1 MTSAIDSVNH
11 SVTHKEKQVC
21 HNGGKTKGI
30 KAQGPLINVQL
41 QNPLAMT
48 DMITVMTI
56 STNKS
61 NDGQYPIQSHNAT
74 P

>member
-1 MTSAIDSVNH
+1 MTLAIESVNH
-11 SVTHKEKQVC
+11 SVTHKNRYVA
-21 HNGGKTKGI
+21 GGVQKGSRL
-30 KAQGPLINVQL
+30 GPIISAQL

-56 STNKS
+56 STKES
-61 NDGQYPIQSHNAT
+61 NNGQYPIQSHNVT